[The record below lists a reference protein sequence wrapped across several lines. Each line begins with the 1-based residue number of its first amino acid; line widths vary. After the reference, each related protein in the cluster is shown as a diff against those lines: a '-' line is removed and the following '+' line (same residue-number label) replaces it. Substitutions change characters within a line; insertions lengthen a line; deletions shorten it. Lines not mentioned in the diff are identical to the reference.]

1 MFSMYHMRCFAW
13 FGNNCTILKN
23 VKNTHEACNFTKSN
37 TLPWVFFT
45 FFKIVQMIPNR
56 AKHHVCLTNIICS
69 SSSKRFLHKRVP
81 VWITLY
87 YILRIK
93 TDTYWDITTD
103 IFRLYSLKHQI
114 TFGLLQNSFKVV
126 VVRNYMENIDLVR
139 FLFCVIV
146 LEKNMHY
153 SFHRF
158 YGR

>member
-1 MFSMYHMRCFAW
+1 MWKTPMKPATLLKVTLFHGCFSRFSKLCKWYQI
-13 FGNNCTILKN
+13 TQSI
-23 VKNTHEACNFTKSN
+23 T
-37 TLPWVFFT
+37 
-45 FFKIVQMIPNR
+45 
-56 AKHHVCLTNIICS
+56 CLTNIICS

-87 YILRIK
+87 YILCMK

-126 VVRNYMENIDLVR
+126 AVKNYMENIDLVR